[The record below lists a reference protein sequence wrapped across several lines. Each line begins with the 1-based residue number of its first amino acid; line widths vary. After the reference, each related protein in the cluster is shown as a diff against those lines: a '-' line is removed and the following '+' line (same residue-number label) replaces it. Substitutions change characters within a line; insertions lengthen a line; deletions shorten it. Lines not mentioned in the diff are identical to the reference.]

1 MPTMMP
7 SDRTVI
13 LGGGFTGLF
22 TALRLNRRRY
32 PHPVVLVDRSER
44 FSFKP
49 LLYELLSG
57 EMDVYQVWPRFE
69 ELLRG
74 SRITFI
80 QDAVQTIDLE
90 GRWVELESGLSY
102 AYSNLV
108 LALGGAVGST
118 GPDNR
123 HAYFLRTGEEVLK
136 LRQHLRLC
144 LQRATQ
150 LGGPDERKRLLTVA
164 VVGGGPAGI
173 ELAATLADWLP
184 ASFTRLGGAG
194 REVRVA
200 LLQRGMQLLPQDMS
214 LYLRKTAVDALARR
228 AVPVEVVLGASVK
241 KVEPDGVYYE
251 REGTAEIIP
260 AAAVVWTGGGGGATM
275 PFKLQGL
282 SPEGYNKNGRLLV
295 TPTWQLPNFP
305 EVFAGGDLALD
316 PDHPQPTTAQA
327 AYQEGEAIAY
337 NIEALARGRQIAV
350 APVRQ
355 LGTMMKLGLGE
366 GAVEVFDRYEI
377 AGRLGLLIRQLR
389 YLGLLPTPIYSFK
402 ATAYWLTDLLWPRSG
417 MAA

>member
-1 MPTMMP
+1 MMP
-7 SDRTVI
+7 SERTVI

-57 EMDVYQVWPRFE
+57 EMDAYQVWPRFE

-80 QDAVQTIDLE
+80 QDSVRTVDLE

-102 AYSNLV
+102 AYKNLV
-108 LALGGAVGST
+108 IALGGALGGA

-123 HAYFLRTGEEVLK
+123 DAFFLRTGEETLK
-136 LRQHLRLC
+136 LRQHLRNC
-144 LQRATQ
+144 LQQATQ
-150 LGGPDERKRLLTVA
+150 LGEPEERKRLLTVA

-184 ASFTRLGGAG
+184 ASFTRLGGDG

-214 LYLRKTAVDALARR
+214 LHLRKTAVDALARR
-228 AVPVEVVLGASVK
+228 TVPVEVILGASVK
-241 KVEPDGVYYE
+241 KVEPDGVHYE
-251 REGTAEIIP
+251 RDSSAQLIP
-260 AAAVVWTGGGGGATM
+260 AAAVVWTGGGGGGGMAM

-282 SPEGYNKNGRLLV
+282 PPQGYNKHGRLLV

-327 AYQEGEAIAY
+327 AYQEGEGIAY
-337 NIEALARGRQIAV
+337 NLEALAFGRQTSV
-350 APVRQ
+350 APVRS

-366 GAVEVFDRYEI
+366 GAVEIFDRYEV